1 MSDPNLPPSPLTPV
15 EYQRLNELIA
25 KSEVAPGL
33 SADEYAELEALH
45 EKATAYA
52 SSWAADPAVAFEASL
67 SATQHLANAIRMIAA
82 LSPSGH
88 ALDPVLRQVDMALL
102 ASGRAVTEPQ
112 PVPELPPP
120 PGEPGNPGNGA
131 ASAPPTNRDVPY
143 VSGTGAVGQQLSC
156 TMGNWEG
163 TPSAYSYKW
172 QANGTGIAQNGAN
185 YTVQSNDVGRS
196 IVCVVTATNA
206 AGSATAPPSNPIY
219 VQ

>member
-1 MSDPNLPPSPLTPV
+1 MSDPTAPPAPLSPV

-33 SADEYAELEALH
+33 TADEYAELEALH

-52 SSWAADPAVAFEASL
+52 SSWSADPAVAFEMSF
-67 SATQHLANAIRMIAA
+67 SALQHLTNAVRMIAA
-82 LSPSGH
+82 LTPVGH
-88 ALDPVLRQVDMALL
+88 ALDGVLKQTDMALL
-102 ASGRAVTEPQ
+102 ASGRAVVEPQ
-112 PVPELPPP
+112 PVPPLPPP

-131 ASAPPTNRDVPY
+131 ASAPPSNRDVPY

-172 QANGTGIAQNGAN
+172 QANGTVVAQNGAN

-196 IVCVVTATNA
+196 IACVVTATNA
-206 AGSATAPPSNPIY
+206 AGSGTAPPSNPIY